1 MSPFVTVAVFALPH
15 EAYVVRSKLEFLG
28 IEVMLKDELTIQVD
42 NFLSNALGGVKLQ
55 IRESDLELARP
66 VLLEAGLIKDTSAAN
81 ETTKTWFEKQ
91 TDKVPLIR
99 KWPISLRAI
108 SLTGLGLLLITIL
121 IIALQPPP
129 TAEQLAAWEE
139 YKQEQAR
146 QKLDWVYMPRADS
159 LITANPSLAIAYIN
173 EVLKE
178 YPENSQLTE
187 NLGMA
192 YYELDSFKQA
202 SSQFER
208 SMEYGGREHAR
219 GLANMAVCKIQLGDL
234 NSAIVH
240 LIRSTELDWEYNYD
254 LADAYERN
262 EEFDNA
268 VKHYTI
274 YLDKLQSQNP
284 LVVGDQA
291 YQKLRT
297 KVAAMRKNQTVKR

>member
-15 EAYVVRSKLEFLG
+15 EAYVIRSKLEFLG

-66 VLLEAGLIKDTSAAN
+66 VLLEAGLIKDISAAN

-91 TDKVPLIR
+91 TDKVPIIR

-129 TAEQLAAWEE
+129 IAVREAYEREE
-139 YKQEQAR
+139 AR
-146 QKLDWVYMPRADS
+146 QKLLWVYMPRADS
-159 LITANPSLAIAYIN
+159 LITANPILAVAYIN

-202 SSQFER
+202 SSQFEL
-208 SMEYGGREHAR
+208 SMEYGGKEHAR
-219 GLANMAVCKIQLGDL
+219 GLANIAVCKIQLGDL

-240 LIRSTELDWEYNYD
+240 LIRATELDWEYNYD

-262 EEFDNA
+262 EELVNA
-268 VKHYTI
+268 AKHYTA
-274 YLDKLQSQNP
+274 YLDILKSQNP

-291 YQKLRT
+291 YQKLRA
-297 KVAAMRKNQTVKR
+297 KVAAMRKKQTPKR